1 MITPKQKKMS
11 RFRRHFI
18 AAALVLPLIA
28 GAFVQQS
35 QSSLENAR
43 LLEQVMQLV
52 SNRFVDTL
60 NDAQLY
66 EKAARGLVHE
76 LNDPYT
82 TLLSPRELATFNAQT
97 GGRYG
102 GIGMEIN
109 EVQGF
114 VTVQRVFPH
123 TPAEQAG
130 VQEGDR
136 IVVIDT
142 VQARGWTTTQV
153 SDALKGTPGTRVTV
167 HFQRPGV
174 AEPIVVRFTRAIVH
188 IPAVPYAIMLD
199 NQYGYIPLLQ
209 FNETATKELG
219 EAVQS
224 LMSQGAKGIILDL
237 RGNPG
242 GILDEALTVSN
253 LFLREGQQVAS
264 MRGRG
269 MEPQTFI
276 AREQPLSADLP
287 LVILQNGNSASG
299 SEIVAGALQDHDRAL
314 IVGTTSYGKGLV
326 QTVYPLNGGYALKMT
341 TAKWFTPSGRSIQK
355 ERKLMP
361 NGEFVEVLP
370 DSLETEATRREKPQ
384 YRSDAGRIVYGGGAI
399 TPDVIVRPDT
409 LTTPE
414 QRTTNALAPHSQIFV
429 TTLYDYARELKAQVT
444 PDFVFQPA
452 WRQELYRRLVAAG
465 VKVDPEIYSAGVGE
479 IDRILEHRIAT
490 IAFGDSTARR
500 RSVSEDRQ
508 LLRAIELLGRGR
520 TQQDL
525 FAIARTLA
533 AGPKK

>member
-1 MITPKQKKMS
+1 MS

-18 AAALVLPLIA
+18 AAALVLPLVA
-28 GAFVQQS
+28 GAFVQQN
-35 QSSLENAR
+35 QSSLESAR

-60 NDAQLY
+60 NAAQLY

-82 TLLSPRELATFNAQT
+82 TLLSPRELSNFNAQT

-102 GIGMEIN
+102 GIGMEIA

-114 VTVQRVFPH
+114 VTVQKVFPH

-142 VQARGWTTTQV
+142 MQVRGWTTTQV
-153 SDALKGTPGTRVTV
+153 SDALKGTPGTKVSV
-167 HFQRPGV
+167 QFQRPGV
-174 AEPIVVRFTRAIVH
+174 AEPIPVRFTRAIVH
-188 IPAVPYAIMLD
+188 IPAVPYAIILE
-199 NQYGYIPLLQ
+199 NRYGYIPLLQ
-209 FNETATKELG
+209 FNETATKELSD
-219 EAVQS
+219 AVRQ
-224 LMSQGAKGIILDL
+224 LVKQGAKGIIVDL

-253 LFLREGQQVAS
+253 LFLKEGQEVAS

-269 MEPQTFI
+269 TDPQTFV
-276 AREQPLSADLP
+276 AREQPLTVDMP
-287 LVILQNGNSASG
+287 LVILQNGGSASG

-370 DSLETEATRREKPQ
+370 DSLETEETRRNKPQ
-384 YRSDAGRIVYGGGAI
+384 FRSDAGRIVYGGGAI

-409 LTTPE
+409 LTSAE
-414 QRTTNALAPHSQIFV
+414 QRLANALAPQGQIFR
-429 TTLYDYARELKAQVT
+429 TTLYDYARELKSQVKA
-444 PDFVFQPA
+444 DFQFQPA
-452 WRQELYRRLVAAG
+452 WREELYRRLTAAG
-465 VKVDPEIYSAGVGE
+465 VKLEKEMYDEGASE
-479 IDRILEHRIAT
+479 IDAILADRIAVV
-490 IAFGDSTARR
+490 AFGDSTAKR
-500 RSVSEDRQ
+500 RSLPQDRQ
-508 LLRAIELLGRGR
+508 LVRALELLRRGQS
-520 TQQDL
+520 QQDL
-525 FAIARTLA
+525 FALARSA
-533 AGPKK
+533 AAVPKN

>member
-1 MITPKQKKMS
+1 MR
-11 RFRRHFI
+11 RFRKQLI
-18 AAALVLPLIA
+18 AAALILPLIA

-35 QSSLENAR
+35 QTTLQSAR

-60 NDAQLY
+60 NAAQLY

-82 TLLSPRELATFNAQT
+82 TLLSPRELSQFNATT

-102 GIGMEIN
+102 GIGMEIA
-109 EVQGF
+109 ELQGF

-136 IVVIDT
+136 IAKIDT
-142 VQARGWTTTQV
+142 VQVRGWTNAQV
-153 SDALKGTPGTRVTV
+153 SDALKGTPGTQVRVE
-167 HFQRPGV
+167 FLRPGV
-174 AEPIVVRFTRAIVH
+174 AEPIPVRFTCAIVH
-188 IPAVPYAIMLD
+188 IPAVPYAIMLE
-199 NQYGYIPLLQ
+199 NNYGYIPLLQ

-219 EAVQS
+219 DAVRR
-224 LMSQGAKGIILDL
+224 LVAQGAKGVILDL

-242 GILDEALTVSN
+242 GILDEALSVSN
-253 LFLREGQQVAS
+253 LFLREGQEIAS

-269 MEPQTFI
+269 TEPQNFI
-276 AREQPLSADLP
+276 AREQPVSAELP
-287 LVILQNGNSASG
+287 LVILQNNGSASA

-314 IVGTTSYGKGLV
+314 IVGTTSFGKGLV

-361 NGEFVEVLP
+361 NGEFVEVMP
-370 DSLETEATRREKPQ
+370 DSLETEETRRNKPQ
-384 YRSDAGRIVYGGGAI
+384 FRSDAGRIVYGGGAI

-409 LTTPE
+409 LTTTE
-414 QRTTNALAPHSQIFV
+414 QRLINALAPQGQIFR
-429 TTLYDYARELKAQVT
+429 TTLYDYARELKSQVT

-452 WRQELYRRLVAAG
+452 WRQELYRRLTAAG
-465 VKVDPEIYSAGVGE
+465 VKVEADLYNEGASE
-479 IDRILEHRIAT
+479 IDRILRDRVAVV
-490 IAFGDSTARR
+490 AFGDSTARR
-500 RSVSEDRQ
+500 RSVAEDRQ
-508 LLRAIELLGRGR
+508 LVRALELLRRGQS
-520 TQQDL
+520 QQDL
-525 FAIARTLA
+525 FAQARALA
-533 AGPKK
+533 AAPKE

>member
-1 MITPKQKKMS
+1 MR
-11 RFRRHFI
+11 RFRRHLI

-28 GAFVQQS
+28 GAFVHQNQG
-35 QSSLENAR
+35 SLESAR

-60 NDAQLY
+60 NAAKLH
-66 EKAARGLVHE
+66 KNAARGLVQE
-76 LNDPYT
+76 RNDPYT
-82 TLLSPRELATFNAQT
+82 TLLSPRELSQFNAQT

-102 GIGMEIN
+102 GIGMEIA

-114 VTVQRVFPH
+114 VTVQKVFPH

-142 VQARGWTTTQV
+142 VQVRGWTTTQV
-153 SDALKGTPGTRVTV
+153 SDALKGTPGTRVSV
-167 HFQRPGV
+167 QFQRPGV
-174 AEPIVVRFTRAIVH
+174 AEPIPVRFTRAIVH
-188 IPAVPYAIMLD
+188 IPAVPYAIVLE
-199 NQYGYIPLLQ
+199 NRFGYIPLLQ
-209 FNETATKELG
+209 FNETATRELSA
-219 EAVQS
+219 AVQQ
-224 LMSQGAKGIILDL
+224 LMSQGARGIILDL

-253 LFLREGQQVAS
+253 LFLREGQEISS

-269 MEPQTFI
+269 TEPQTFI
-276 AREQPLSADLP
+276 ARERPLSADLP
-287 LVILQNGNSASG
+287 LVILQNGGSASG

-314 IVGTTSYGKGLV
+314 IVGTTSFGKGLV

-355 ERKLMP
+355 ERKLLP
-361 NGEFVEVLP
+361 NGEFVEVTP
-370 DSLETEATRREKPQ
+370 DSLETEETRRNKPQ
-384 YRSDAGRIVYGGGAI
+384 FRSDAGRIVYGGGAI

-409 LTTPE
+409 LTAAE
-414 QRTTNALAPHSQIFV
+414 QRLINALAPQGQVFR
-429 TTLYDYARELKAQVT
+429 TTLYDYARELKSQVK

-452 WRQELYRRLVAAG
+452 WRQELYRRLTAAG
-465 VKVDPEIYSAGVGE
+465 VKIEAELYNEGATE
-479 IDRILEHRIAT
+479 IDRILGSRIT
-490 IAFGDSTARR
+490 VVAFGDSTDRR
-500 RSVSEDRQ
+500 RTVSEDRQ
-508 LLRAIELLGRGR
+508 LMRAVELLGRGQ

-525 FAIARTLA
+525 FAIARSLA
-533 AGPKK
+533 AAPKN

>member
-1 MITPKQKKMS
+1 MR
-11 RFRRHFI
+11 RFRRHLI

-28 GAFVQQS
+28 GAFVQQNT
-35 QSSLENAR
+35 SSLESAR

-82 TLLSPRELATFNAQT
+82 TLLSPRELSNFNATT
-97 GGRYG
+97 GGKYG
-102 GIGMEIN
+102 GIGMEIA
-109 EVQGF
+109 ELQGF

-136 IVVIDT
+136 IVMIDT
-142 VQARGWTTTQV
+142 VQVRGWTTTQV
-153 SDALKGTPGTRVTV
+153 SETLKGTPGTAVSV
-167 HFQRPGV
+167 QFQRPGV
-174 AEPIVVRFTRAIVH
+174 ADPIAVRFTRAIVH
-188 IPAVPYAIMLD
+188 IPAVPYAIMLE
-199 NQYGYIPLLQ
+199 NRYGYIPLLQ
-209 FNETATKELG
+209 FNETATRELS
-219 EAVQS
+219 EAVQR
-224 LMSQGAKGIILDL
+224 LMSQGARGIILDL

-253 LFLREGQQVAS
+253 LFLREGQEISS

-269 MEPQTFI
+269 TQPQTFM
-276 AREQPLSADLP
+276 AREQPITADLP
-287 LVILQNGNSASG
+287 LVILQNGGSASA

-314 IVGTTSYGKGLV
+314 IVGTTSFGKGLV

-355 ERKLMP
+355 ERRLMP
-361 NGEFVEVLP
+361 NGEFVEVMP
-370 DSLETEATRREKPQ
+370 DSLETEETRRNKPQ
-384 YRSDAGRIVYGGGAI
+384 FRSDAGRIVYGGGAI

-409 LTTPE
+409 LTSAE
-414 QRTTNALAPHSQIFV
+414 QRLVNALAPQGQVFR
-429 TTLYDYARELKAQVT
+429 TTLYDYARELKSQVR

-452 WRQELYRRLVAAG
+452 WRQELFRRLAAAG
-465 VKVDPEIYSAGVGE
+465 VKVEADVYNAGAAE
-479 IDRILEHRIAT
+479 IDRILRDRVT
-490 IAFGDSTARR
+490 VVAFGDSTARR
-500 RSVSEDRQ
+500 RSVPEDRQ
-508 LLRAIELLGRGR
+508 LMRAIELLGRGR

-525 FAIARTLA
+525 LALARTLA
-533 AGPKK
+533 AAPRE

>member
-1 MITPKQKKMS
+1 MS
-11 RFRRHFI
+11 RYRRHFI

-28 GAFVQQS
+28 GAFVQQN
-35 QSSLENAR
+35 QSSLASAR

-60 NDAQLY
+60 NPAQLY
-66 EKAARGLVHE
+66 EKAARGLVRE

-82 TLLSPRELATFNAQT
+82 TLLSPRELSNFNAQT

-102 GIGMEIN
+102 GIGMEIA

-114 VTVQRVFPH
+114 VTVQKVFPH

-142 VQARGWTTTQV
+142 MQVRGWTTTQV
-153 SDALKGTPGTRVTV
+153 SDALKGTPGTKVSV
-167 HFQRPGV
+167 QFQRPGV
-174 AEPIVVRFTRAIVH
+174 PEPIPVRFTRAIVH
-188 IPAVPYAIMLD
+188 IPAVPYAILLESK
-199 NQYGYIPLLQ
+199 YGYIPLLQ
-209 FNETATKELG
+209 FNETATKELSD
-219 EAVQS
+219 AVR
-224 LMSQGAKGIILDL
+224 LLVRQGAKGIIVDL

-253 LFLREGQQVAS
+253 LFLQAGQEVAS

-269 MEPQTFI
+269 PDQQTFV
-276 AREQPLSADLP
+276 AREQPLTVDMP
-287 LVILQNGNSASG
+287 LVILQNGGSASG

-361 NGEFVEVLP
+361 NGEYVEVLP
-370 DSLETEATRREKPQ
+370 DSLETDETRRNKPQ
-384 YRSDAGRIVYGGGAI
+384 FRSDAGRIVYGGGAI

-409 LTTPE
+409 LTTGE
-414 QRTTNALAPHSQIFV
+414 QRLANALAPQGQIFR
-429 TTLYDYARELKAQVT
+429 TTLYDYARELKSRVK
-444 PDFVFQPA
+444 PDFQLQPA
-452 WRQELYRRLVAAG
+452 WREELYRRLTAAG
-465 VKVDPEIYSAGVGE
+465 VKLEKEMYDEGASE
-479 IDRILEHRIAT
+479 IDAILADRIAVV
-490 IAFGDSTARR
+490 AFGDSTAKR
-500 RSVSEDRQ
+500 RSLSQDRQ
-508 LLRAIELLGRGR
+508 LARALELLRRG
-520 TQQDL
+520 QSQKDL
-525 FAIARTLA
+525 FALARPA
-533 AGPKK
+533 VKP

>member
-1 MITPKQKKMS
+1 MR
-11 RFRRHFI
+11 RFRRHLI

-28 GAFVQQS
+28 GAFVQQNT
-35 QSSLENAR
+35 SSLESAR

-82 TLLSPRELATFNAQT
+82 TLLSPRELSNFNATT

-102 GIGMEIN
+102 GIGMEIA
-109 EVQGF
+109 ELQGF

-136 IVVIDT
+136 IVMIDT
-142 VQARGWTTTQV
+142 VQVRGWTTTQV
-153 SDALKGTPGTRVTV
+153 SEALKGTPGTQVSVR
-167 HFQRPGV
+167 FQRPGV
-174 AEPIVVRFTRAIVH
+174 AEPISVRFTRAIVH
-188 IPAVPYAIMLD
+188 IPAVPYAIMLE
-199 NQYGYIPLLQ
+199 NRYGYIPLLQ
-209 FNETATKELG
+209 FNETATRELS
-219 EAVQS
+219 EAVQR
-224 LMSQGAKGIILDL
+224 LMSQGARGIILDL

-253 LFLREGQQVAS
+253 LFLREGQEISS

-269 MEPQTFI
+269 TEPQTFI
-276 AREQPLSADLP
+276 AREQPITADLP
-287 LVILQNGNSASG
+287 LVILQNGGSASA

-314 IVGTTSYGKGLV
+314 IVGTTSFGKGLV

-361 NGEFVEVLP
+361 NGEFVEVMP
-370 DSLETEATRREKPQ
+370 DSLETEETRRNKPQ
-384 YRSDAGRIVYGGGAI
+384 FRSDAGRIVYGGGAI

-409 LTTPE
+409 LTSAE
-414 QRTTNALAPHSQIFV
+414 QRLVNALAPQGQIFR
-429 TTLYDYARELKAQVT
+429 TTLYDYARELKSQVR
-444 PDFVFQPA
+444 PDFAFQPA
-452 WRQELYRRLVAAG
+452 WRQELFRRLVAAG
-465 VKVDPEIYSAGVGE
+465 VKVEADVYNEGAAE
-479 IDRILEHRIAT
+479 IDRILRDRVAVV
-490 IAFGDSTARR
+490 AFGDSTARR
-500 RSVSEDRQ
+500 RSVPEDRQ
-508 LLRAIELLGRGR
+508 LMRAIELLGRGR

-525 FAIARTLA
+525 LALARTLA
-533 AGPKK
+533 AAPKE

>member
-1 MITPKQKKMS
+1 MR
-11 RFRRHFI
+11 RFRKQLI
-18 AAALVLPLIA
+18 AAALILPLIA

-35 QSSLENAR
+35 QTTLQSAR

-66 EKAARGLVHE
+66 EKAARGLVEE

-82 TLLSPRELATFNAQT
+82 TLLSPRELSNFNATT

-102 GIGMEIN
+102 GIGMEIA
-109 EVQGF
+109 ELQGF

-130 VQEGDR
+130 VEEGDR

-142 VQARGWTTTQV
+142 MQVRGWTTQQV
-153 SDALKGTPGTRVTV
+153 SDALKGTPGTRVNV
-167 HFQRPGV
+167 QFQRPGV
-174 AEPIVVRFTRAIVH
+174 PEPISVRFTRAIVH
-188 IPAVPYAIMLD
+188 IPAVPYAIMLE
-199 NQYGYIPLLQ
+199 NKYGYIPLQQ
-209 FNETATKELG
+209 FNETATRELS
-219 EAVQS
+219 EAVRR
-224 LMSQGAKGIILDL
+224 LMGQGAKGIILDL

-253 LFLREGQQVAS
+253 VFLREGQEISS

-269 MEPQTFI
+269 TDPQTFI
-276 AREQPLSADLP
+276 AREQPVSAELP
-287 LVILQNGNSASG
+287 LVILQNGGSASA

-314 IVGTTSYGKGLV
+314 IVGTTSFGKGLV

-361 NGEFVEVLP
+361 NGEFVEVMP
-370 DSLETEATRREKPQ
+370 DSLETEETRRNKPQ
-384 YRSDAGRIVYGGGAI
+384 FRSDAGRIVYGGGAI

-409 LTTPE
+409 LTTAE
-414 QRTTNALAPHSQIFV
+414 QRLINALAPQGQIFR
-429 TTLYDYARELKAQVT
+429 TTLYDYARELKPQVA

-452 WRQELYRRLVAAG
+452 WRQELYRRLTAAG
-465 VKVDPEIYSAGVGE
+465 VKVEAELYNEGASE
-479 IDRILEHRIAT
+479 IDRILRDRVAV

-500 RSVSEDRQ
+500 RSVAEDRQ
-508 LLRAIELLGRGR
+508 LTRAIELLRRG
-520 TQQDL
+520 QSQADL
-525 FAIARTLA
+525 FTIARSLA
-533 AGPKK
+533 AAPKN

>member
-1 MITPKQKKMS
+1 MS

-35 QSSLENAR
+35 QGSLDNAR

-60 NDAQLY
+60 NSAQLY
-66 EKAARGLVHE
+66 EKAASGLVRE

-82 TLLSPRELATFNAQT
+82 TLLSPRELSNFNATT

-102 GIGMEIN
+102 GIGMEIA

-114 VTVQRVFPH
+114 VTVQKVFPH

-136 IVVIDT
+136 IAVIDT
-142 VQARGWTTTQV
+142 IQVRGWTTTQV
-153 SDALKGTPGTRVTV
+153 SDALKGTPGTRVSV
-167 HFQRPGV
+167 QFQRPGV
-174 AEPIVVRFTRAIVH
+174 AEPIPVRFTRAIVH
-188 IPAVPYAIMLD
+188 IPAVPYAIMLE
-199 NQYGYIPLLQ
+199 NKVGYIPLLQ
-209 FNETATKELG
+209 FNETATSELSS
-219 EAVQS
+219 AVQL
-224 LMSQGAKGIILDL
+224 LMKEGAKGIIVDL

-253 LFLREGQQVAS
+253 IFLREGQEISS

-269 MEPQTFI
+269 TDPQTFV
-276 AREQPLSADLP
+276 ARERPLTTNLP
-287 LVILQNGNSASG
+287 LVILQNGGSASG

-355 ERKLMP
+355 ERKLLP
-361 NGEFVEVLP
+361 NGEFVEVAP
-370 DSLETEATRREKPQ
+370 DSIETEARRRAKPQ
-384 YRSDAGRIVYGGGAI
+384 FRSDAGRIVYGGGAI

-409 LTTPE
+409 LTAAE
-414 QRTTNALAPHSQIFV
+414 QRLITALAPQGQVFR
-429 TTLYDYARELKAQVT
+429 TTLYDYARELKPQVT

-452 WRQELYRRLVAAG
+452 WRHELFRRLNAAG
-465 VKVDPEIYSAGVGE
+465 VKVDQEMYNLGATE
-479 IDRILEHRIAT
+479 IDRILRDRVAV

-500 RSVSEDRQ
+500 RSVAEDTQLVRAID
-508 LLRAIELLGRGR
+508 LLRRGQ

-525 FAIARTLA
+525 FAIARTSA
-533 AGPKK
+533 AAPRD